1 MTASANPGSTFISRM
16 LYPEIVN
23 LLMIPVSLN
32 FLTGLT
38 VVSDIPICLA
48 ISTNGVRVFSKDVSW
63 LEQYLLLKRRYSNCL
78 LQRAFP
84 FFLRIEDDKNGRR
97 PKAM

>member
-48 ISTNGVRVFSKDVSW
+48 ISTNGVQESLAKMS
-63 LEQYLLLKRRYSNCL
+63 LGMSNI
-78 LQRAFP
+78 FY
-84 FFLRIEDDKNGRR
+84 
-97 PKAM
+97 